1 MLLYFRHTE
10 QLWMWQPGAGFPAEV
25 TVSRSWGASKVLLV
39 TDGNVIG
46 AGREVLLSDGQEVL
60 LSAEQEVLL
69 SAGLNVLS
77 SKHCPESVNN

>member
-1 MLLYFRHTE
+1 M
-10 QLWMWQPGAGFPAEV
+10 
-25 TVSRSWGASKVLLV
+25 V

-46 AGREVLLSDGQEVL
+46 AGREVLLSDGHEVL

-77 SKHCPESVNN
+77 SPVQNPSITNTRENTNAGMLCAESVTCSHDTHL

>member
-1 MLLYFRHTE
+1 M
-10 QLWMWQPGAGFPAEV
+10 
-25 TVSRSWGASKVLLV
+25 V

-46 AGREVLLSDGQEVL
+46 AVKEVLLSYGHEVL

-77 SKHCPESVNN
+77 SPVQNPSITNTRENTNADVLCGECDLLT